1 LNPTLFITM
10 NKKDVSIS
18 LIITTYNRKDALEL
32 VLLSVLHQSVLPF
45 EVIVADDG
53 STNDTANMV
62 KEYQTKFPVPLEHC
76 WHEDNGFRLSHIR
89 NKAIAIAKGE
99 YIIMVDGDVVLHPH
113 FIRDHSNH
121 LAPNRFIQGSRVLLS
136 EYLTRQSISKKRIC
150 FSPFTKGTTNC
161 LNAISSKLLSP
172 FASELY
178 SKKQNHRGV
187 RGCNMSYWK
196 SDLIKVNGFSEEFVG
211 WGREDSEFAV
221 RMINNGIERYNLKFG
236 GVVYHL
242 WHKENKSNDLL
253 KHNDEALAIAINEKR
268 KVCSVG
274 LNQYLLL

>member
-1 LNPTLFITM
+1 MLFTIM
-10 NKKDVSIS
+10 NKKEVSIS

-62 KEYQTKFPVPLEHC
+62 KEYQKKFPVPLEHC

-89 NKAIAIAKGE
+89 NKAIAMAKGE
-99 YIIMVDGDVVLHPH
+99 YIIMVDGDVILHQH
-113 FIRDHSNH
+113 FIRDHQRC

-136 EYLTRQSISKKRIC
+136 DELTHQCIITKRIR
-150 FSPFTKGTTNC
+150 FSPFSKGTTNF

-172 FASELY
+172 VASAFY
-178 SKKQNHRGV
+178 SRKQTHRAV

-196 SDLIKVNGFSEEFVG
+196 TDLVKVNGFSEEFVG

-221 RMINNGIERYNLKFG
+221 RMLNNGIERYNLKFG

-253 KHNDEALAIAINEKR
+253 KQNDEILAKAINEKR
-268 KVCSVG
+268 MKCNMG
-274 LNQYLLL
+274 LSNYLN